1 MQVVSRIRE
10 LRQAK
15 GLTQRQLAQTLG
27 VTVRS
32 LQVWERGDGMTAF
45 VRVAV
50 LCSLLECGP
59 LDLVE
64 IVDEQ

>member
-1 MQVVSRIRE
+1 MQVTSKIRE
-10 LRQAK
+10 LRQAQ
-15 GLTQRQLAQTLG
+15 GLTQRQLAQVLG
-27 VTVRS
+27 INVRS

-50 LCSLLECGP
+50 LCSVLECGP

-64 IVDEQ
+64 LIDE